1 MGRKIMVAGHACLDI
16 TPVFPQE
23 KVSSPMELLSPGK
36 LIQMKGVQVHSG
48 GMVSNTGLALK
59 KMGIEV
65 CLAAKTGK
73 DAFGKMLKEIYRQY
87 QAEDGIIQ
95 DGGSSTSYSVVLAIP
110 GIDRI
115 FLHDPGANDT
125 FGFEDIPKAQLKE
138 TSLFHF
144 GYPPIMR
151 RMYQQDGKELENMM
165 KEVKKMGIATSMDMA
180 AVDENS
186 PAGKA
191 DWEKIL
197 VKALPYI
204 DIFVPSIEEVCFM
217 LDRER
222 YTQWKER
229 AGGRDVT
236 EILVPEQ
243 DIKPLAEKCISL
255 GAKIVILKCGAP
267 GMYYKTAGKEE
278 LQKIGNLA
286 RTDWA
291 GWDCREGFEK
301 SYLPSK
307 VLSGTGAGDTA
318 IAAFLAALAR
328 DYPFEM
334 CIHLAAAQG
343 ASCVEAYDA
352 IGGLKSLQE
361 LEERISS
368 GWEKQSEGNRK

>member
-73 DAFGKMLKEIYRQY
+73 DAFGKMLKEIYKQY

-95 DGGSSTSYSVVLAIP
+95 DGGSTTSYSVVLAIP

-125 FGFEDIPKAQLKE
+125 FGFEDIPKAQLRE

-186 PAGKA
+186 TAGKA

-197 VKALPYI
+197 AKTLPYV